1 MLCQVCGTPTPDE
14 REYCARCHAKLLVVS
29 GAAAEEMPAA
39 EQGAS
44 EEEFSFDEHLL
55 ERISILEEAV
65 KRAAETVQQ
74 LLATVGKQE
83 RGILINQTGIA
94 TLRELL
100 EDKRLIHRDE
110 WSERWQVRMDYQ
122 LLALEKREAFAALKE
137 RIAALYQGTKRKAFK
152 ALLEEAETAFYAF
165 DVGRAVDALE
175 AAHRLDRDNLE
186 LTHFLG
192 ETLFND
198 GQSER
203 ALGYFE
209 RVLQLQPDHFQ
220 ALVYSGVT
228 HYERGDAGRAE
239 ILLKAAV
246 QRYPD
251 EFLPNFSLGAVYA
264 GQEKLARAAALL
276 EKAVSIDAA
285 PQAQFLLGSC
295 LYEMGKLGAAVAAL
309 QAVTRQDPAHEEA
322 HHLLGLC
329 YLDRGWHRKAL
340 EAFRRAQR
348 LNPTKMR
355 YQDLVRYLS
364 GQESSPLPQVDGEAR
379 RWLEEGEALMAR
391 DQAEGAL
398 SCYRQALTAAPDN
411 PTLLISYAMACLQAN
426 RHQET
431 EAVTRRILDLEP
443 GDMLKAAA
451 CATLIEA
458 LRSEGRFREGNGV
471 GRRLLEEG
479 QSNFART
486 IAYYEMA
493 FNLAEMEEDLDRAL
507 EYARRSLELSPE
519 ELRQFPLA
527 AIGWVHY
534 KRQEFEEAVEF
545 LSRSSEAG
553 PSATTLTHL
562 GMALLASGEES
573 EAKATLAQ
581 ARELGGRG
589 VSLEQRML
597 ECLKAS
603 DRLLRR
609 VQHGQQRS

>member
-1 MLCQVCGTPTPDE
+1 MLCQVCGTPNPDD
-14 REYCARCHAKLLVVS
+14 REYCVRCHAKLLVVS
-29 GAAAEEMPAA
+29 GAANEELPAV
-39 EQGAS
+39 EEAS
-44 EEEFSFDEHLL
+44 GDEEFSFDEHLL

-65 KRAAETVQQ
+65 KRATESVQQ
-74 LLATVGKQE
+74 LLTTVGKQE

-94 TLRELL
+94 TLRELM
-100 EDKRLIHRDE
+100 EEKRLIHREE

-122 LLALEKREAFAALKE
+122 LLALQKREEFAALKE
-137 RIAALYQGTKRKAFK
+137 RIGALYQGTKRKAFK
-152 ALLEEAETAFYAF
+152 LLLGEAETAFYAF
-165 DVGRAVDALE
+165 DVGRAIDALE
-175 AAHRLDRDNLE
+175 AAYRLDRGNHE
-186 LTHFLG
+186 LAHFVG

-203 ALGYFE
+203 GLAYFD
-209 RVLQLQPDHFQ
+209 RVLELAPEHFQ
-220 ALVYSGVT
+220 ALVYSGVI
-228 HYERGDAGRAE
+228 HYERGDVGRAE
-239 ILLKAAV
+239 TLLKRAV
-246 QRYPD
+246 ERYPD

-276 EKAVSIDAA
+276 EKAVAIDPAT
-285 PQAQFLLGSC
+285 QAQFLLGSC
-295 LYEMGKLGAAVAAL
+295 LYEMGRLGGAVRAL
-309 QAVTRQDPAHEEA
+309 QAVVRQDPAHEEA

-329 YLDRGWHRKAL
+329 YLDRGWHKKAL
-340 EAFRRAQR
+340 EAFRQAQR
-348 LNPTKMR
+348 LNPSKMR

-364 GQESSPLPQVDGEAR
+364 GPDHSPLPQVGVEAR
-379 RWLEEGEALMAR
+379 RSLDEAERLMAR
-391 DQAEGAL
+391 DQAEAAL
-398 SCYRQALTAAPDN
+398 GYYRQAIAAEPDN

-426 RHQET
+426 RSQET

-443 GDMLKAAA
+443 GEMLKAAA

-458 LRSEGRFREGNGV
+458 LRTEGRYREGDRLS
-471 GRRLLEEG
+471 RRLLEEG

-493 FNLAEMEEDLDRAL
+493 FNLAEMEEDLDQAL
-507 EYARRSLELSPE
+507 EYARRALELSPE

-527 AIGWVHY
+527 ALGWVHY
-534 KRQEFEEAVEF
+534 KRQEFEQAVEF

-562 GMALLASGEES
+562 GMALLASGEEG

-603 DRLLRR
+603 DQVLERVRLR
-609 VQHGQQRS
+609 QRD

>member
-1 MLCQVCGTPTPDE
+1 MLCQVCGTPNPDE
-14 REYCARCHAKLLVVS
+14 REYCARCHGRLLVVS
-29 GAAAEEMPAA
+29 GTAPEDMPPGEE
-39 EQGAS
+39 GGG

-74 LLATVGKQE
+74 LLAAVHKQE
-83 RGILINQTGIA
+83 RGVLINQTGIA

-100 EDKRLIHRDE
+100 EEKRLVHRDE
-110 WSERWQVRMDYQ
+110 WNERWQVRMDYQ
-122 LLALEKREAFAALKE
+122 LLALEKREAFSALKE
-137 RIAALYQGTKRKAFK
+137 RIGAFYQGNRRKAFQG
-152 ALLEEAETAFYAF
+152 LLGEAETAFYAF
-165 DVGRAVDALE
+165 DVTRAIDALE
-175 AAHRLDRDNLE
+175 AAHRLDRDNHE

-203 ALGYFE
+203 GLAYFE
-209 RVLQLQPDHFQ
+209 QVLELSPDHFQ
-220 ALVYSGVT
+220 ALVYSGVI
-228 HYERGDAGRAE
+228 HYERGDVGRAE
-239 ILLKAAV
+239 TLLKRAV
-246 QRYPD
+246 ERYPD

-276 EKAVSIDAA
+276 EKAVAIDPAT
-285 PQAQFLLGSC
+285 QAQFLLGSC
-295 LYEMGKLGAAVAAL
+295 LYEMGRLGGAVRAL
-309 QAVTRQDPAHEEA
+309 QAVVRQDPAYEEA

-340 EAFRRAQR
+340 EEFRQAQR

-355 YQDLVRYLS
+355 YQDLVGYLS
-364 GQESSPLPQVDGEAR
+364 GQDSSPLPQVGKEAR
-379 RWLEEGEALMAR
+379 RWLDEAEGLMAR
-391 DQAEGAL
+391 DQGETAL
-398 SCYRQALTAAPDN
+398 GCYRQAIAAEPDN
-411 PTLLISYAMACLQAN
+411 ATLLLSYAMACLQAN
-426 RHQET
+426 RSQET

-458 LRSEGRFREGNGV
+458 LRCEGRYREGNGV
-471 GRRLLEEG
+471 SRRLLEEG

-493 FNLAEMEEDLDRAL
+493 FNLAEMEEDLDQAL
-507 EYARRSLELSPE
+507 EYARRSLELSPD

-534 KRQEFEEAVEF
+534 KRQEFEQAVEF
-545 LSRSSEAG
+545 LSRSSETG

-562 GMALLASGEES
+562 GMALLASGEEG
-573 EAKATLAQ
+573 EAKAALAQ

-603 DRLLRR
+603 DQTLKR
-609 VQHGQQRS
+609 VRTGQRG